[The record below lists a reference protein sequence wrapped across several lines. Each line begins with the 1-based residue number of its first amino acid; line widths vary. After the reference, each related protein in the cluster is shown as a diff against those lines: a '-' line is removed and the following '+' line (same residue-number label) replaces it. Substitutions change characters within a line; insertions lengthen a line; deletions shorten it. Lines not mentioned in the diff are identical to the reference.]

1 MRNPIA
7 IVLAFIAS
15 CAVAGLCSAQPSPAL
30 MPPAAD
36 GTTAPELGQSP
47 QWSAPSDRV
56 LQAVRATPTLVLDRD
71 FAFPSLQA
79 SRAQTAATQSQSASS
94 NNNALKWVGVGMMV
108 LGGAWTLSALQ
119 CGAVAVGSDVDGIG
133 GVCTSTLVL
142 GGGLAGAGWFV
153 FDRNR

>member
-7 IVLAFIAS
+7 IVLAFIVS

-30 MPPAAD
+30 MPLAAA
-36 GTTAPELGQSP
+36 GTPAPELGQSP
-47 QWSAPSDRV
+47 QWSVPSDRV

-79 SRAQTAATQSQSASS
+79 SRAQAAATQSQSASS
-94 NNNALKWVGVGMMV
+94 NSNALKWVGVGMMIA
-108 LGGAWTLSALQ
+108 GGLWTLSALQ
-119 CGAVAVGSDVDGIG
+119 CGAVAAGSNIDGIG
-133 GVCTSTLVL
+133 GVCTGTLIL
-142 GGGLAGAGWFV
+142 GGGVAGAGWFV